1 MKYFEIKDSPELKY
15 ATKLKNWYGK
25 FDVRNINPLGYPKL
39 PEKELFFIEK
49 SEKVIF
55 TDFILFPFLLISP
68 LVREVI
74 QMYKEVCFYRE
85 IILLDQQ
92 SGLSKIYYLPVL
104 DETKSIQLVEKQC
117 KNEVCQLKFEPANN
131 REVFIDRNLFWV
143 RDAKKRHT
151 IISLDMA
158 ESLIR
163 RNVIGLGLQNLDLNK
178 DGIISKKEAVQVVID
193 RRSEYI

>member
-1 MKYFEIKDSPELKY
+1 MKYFEIQDSPELKY
-15 ATKLKNWYGK
+15 APQLKDWYGR

-39 PEKELFFIEK
+39 PERELFFVEK
-49 SEKVIF
+49 SENIIF
-55 TDFILFPFLLISP
+55 TDIILFPFLLISP

-74 QMYKEVCFYRE
+74 QMYREVCFYRE

-104 DETKSIQLVEKQC
+104 DETKSIQLVKKQY

-163 RNVIGLGLQNLDLNK
+163 RNVIGLGLQEVKLYYKTIGGKN
-178 DGIISKKEAVQVVID
+178 E
-193 RRSEYI
+193 RR

>member
-1 MKYFEIKDSPELKY
+1 M
-15 ATKLKNWYGK
+15 
-25 FDVRNINPLGYPKL
+25 
-39 PEKELFFIEK
+39 LFR
-49 SEKVIF
+49 S
-55 TDFILFPFLLISP
+55 
-68 LVREVI
+68 
-74 QMYKEVCFYRE
+74 
-85 IILLDQQ
+85 
-92 SGLSKIYYLPVL
+92 
-104 DETKSIQLVEKQC
+104 
-117 KNEVCQLKFEPANN
+117 
-131 REVFIDRNLFWV
+131 NLFWV